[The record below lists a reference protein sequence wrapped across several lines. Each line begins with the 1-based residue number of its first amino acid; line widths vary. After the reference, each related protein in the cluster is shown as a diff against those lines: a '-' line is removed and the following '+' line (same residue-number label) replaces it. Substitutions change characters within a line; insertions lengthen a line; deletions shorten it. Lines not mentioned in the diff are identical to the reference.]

1 MKNKNMFFYFIP
13 GLDTKKNL
21 FELFD
26 IFVGITEDKYNTK
39 IEEVNSPAFLLRLS
53 SINEFDNTIK
63 HRDELIEIEKKI
75 DLFRS
80 RREMRFRPDI
90 EKMNIPNRFLLR
102 ESDYIIT
109 NRGNTRIISMRKAME
124 LDTQVEHF
132 VATQQFIYLRPKE
145 NTENYDIKYIDI
157 IIEALAR
164 KLRKKQD
171 NSNISNV
178 ILKEGHTLKF
188 KKFEVGEK
196 VTIINK
202 NGGLMKIEDG
212 KHFALILDKDK
223 ESKISFK
230 IKNEVIEEI
239 TKSLMNIVTVKELE
253 KIEFNISENLYE
265 QQKLVAEYE
274 KVFFGLEN
282 AKLEFERFTEE
293 VNEKFFAKN

>member
-1 MKNKNMFFYFIP
+1 MENTHMFFFFIS

-26 IFVGITEDKYNTK
+26 IFVGLTEDKYNTVVEG
-39 IEEVNSPAFLLRLS
+39 IDSPAFLLRLS

-63 HRDELIEIEKKI
+63 HKDELIENEKKI

-80 RREMRFRPDI
+80 RREIKFRPDI
-90 EKMNIPNRFLLR
+90 EKLNIPSRFLLR
-102 ESDYIIT
+102 ETDYIIT

-145 NTENYDIKYIDI
+145 NTQNYDSKYIDLI
-157 IIEALAR
+157 IDALAR

-171 NSNISNV
+171 YSTISNV
-178 ILKEGHTLKF
+178 RLKEGHTLKF

-196 VTIINK
+196 VTIVNK
-202 NGGLMKIEDG
+202 NGGSLKIQDG
-212 KHFALILDKDK
+212 KHFAFILDKDK

-239 TKSLMNIVTVKELE
+239 SKSLMNIITVKELE
-253 KIEFNISENLYE
+253 KIEFNISENLYD
-265 QQKLVAEYE
+265 QQQLVAEYE

-293 VNEKFFAKN
+293 VNEKFFAKK